1 MAGNHWYPSTPG
13 YEKQLV
19 EAAEQAEQAY
29 EEEQQLI
36 RAVEQVERL
45 ANEQQR
51 AATSGNDVHE
61 DNGNDDDAAV
71 SPIPFRLIKVSLINS
86 TAA

>member
-45 ANEQQR
+45 ANEQ
-51 AATSGNDVHE
+51 SGNDVHE